1 MTDVTGKIKSRVH
14 RSFFDLP
21 KEESRQCLGMN
32 DDINLAC
39 RIQIGLDSEDDRTSD
54 IDHGS
59 AVIVSTASIEEATA
73 RIERAKRS
81 TK

>member
-1 MTDVTGKIKSRVH
+1 
-14 RSFFDLP
+14 
-21 KEESRQCLGMN
+21 MN

-39 RIQIGLDSEDDRTSD
+39 RIQIGLDSVDDRTLD

-59 AVIVSTASIEEATA
+59 AVIVSTAAIEEATA